1 MIYEFD
7 GLTSWIGFAQPVHTM
22 SETFFLPIIYRKL
35 KLHGTSGNKKATGGS
50 APWPGKNQ
58 PDILSVNRRTQQMQI
73 LTADQSRSILQGFY

>member
-35 KLHGTSGNKKATGGS
+35 KFYELRFTSLLPSWRGLSAQDQARTLEAGHGDAEQDGIE
-50 APWPGKNQ
+50 
-58 PDILSVNRRTQQMQI
+58 DE
-73 LTADQSRSILQGFY
+73 

>member
-35 KLHGTSGNKKATGGS
+35 KFYDFG
-50 APWPGKNQ
+50 
-58 PDILSVNRRTQQMQI
+58 DIIMMSRCLLGIKRRAELNFEISNSLSTIR
-73 LTADQSRSILQGFY
+73 